1 MSTIFDSFERKH
13 DFLICVDSDG
23 CAMDTMDI
31 KHFRCFGPC
40 MIEVWGLHA
49 HEQELLARWNEIN
62 LYTMTRGINR
72 FKGLAI
78 ALKEAEE
85 TYDDVQI
92 DDLETF
98 LRWTEITKEL
108 SNRAIEDVLAQ
119 KESKSLRMALEWS
132 ERVNVAIKNLP
143 EEENLPFEGA
153 KAGLAAAHAA
163 ADVAIVSS
171 ANAGAVRE
179 EWTRHNLIEHTD
191 IMLAQDAGT
200 KAYCIGQL
208 LQKGYEKDHV
218 LMIGDAPG
226 DQKAA
231 EDNGVLY
238 YPILVKRK
246 KVPGSGFCQRDWK
259 NSFQE
264 HIQENTKKKELR
276 SFRRIFPN
284 KLFERKRRKKRE
296 RNY

>member
-49 HEQELLARWNEIN
+49 HEKEILARWNEVN

-85 TYDDVQI
+85 SYDDVRI
-92 DDLETF
+92 EDLETF
-98 LRWTEITKEL
+98 LHWTETTKEL
-108 SNRAIEDVLAQ
+108 SNRAIEEVLAQ
-119 KESKSLRMALEWS
+119 RESKSLRMALEWS
-132 ERVNVAIKNLP
+132 NQVNAAIQNLP

-153 KAGLAAAHAA
+153 KAGLAAAHAV

-171 ANAGAVRE
+171 ANAGAVKE

-200 KAYCIGQL
+200 KAYCISQL
-208 LQKGYEKDHV
+208 LQAGYEKDHV

-238 YPILVKRK
+238 YPILVKK
-246 KVPGSGFCQRDWK
+246 EKSSWEQFLSEGLEKFLSGTYAGIYQEERIEEFQK
-259 NSFQE
+259 NLSE
-264 HIQENTKKKELR
+264 
-276 SFRRIFPN
+276 
-284 KLFERKRRKKRE
+284 
-296 RNY
+296 

>member
-1 MSTIFDSFERKH
+1 MSTIFDSLERKH

-49 HEQELLARWNEIN
+49 HEQELLARWNEVN

-98 LRWTEITKEL
+98 LRWTETTKEL
-108 SNRAIEDVLAQ
+108 SNRAIEEVLAQ

-208 LQKGYEKDHV
+208 LQKGYEKAHV

-238 YPILVKRK
+238 YPILVKKEKSSWERFLSEGLEK
-246 KVPGSGFCQRDWK
+246 FLSGTYSGKYQEERINEFQK
-259 NSFQE
+259 NLSE
-264 HIQENTKKKELR
+264 
-276 SFRRIFPN
+276 
-284 KLFERKRRKKRE
+284 
-296 RNY
+296 

>member
-40 MIEVWGLHA
+40 MIEVWGLHV
-49 HEQELLARWNEIN
+49 HEQELLARWNEVN

-98 LRWTEITKEL
+98 LRWTETTKEL
-108 SNRAIEDVLAQ
+108 SNRAIEEVLAQ

-208 LQKGYEKDHV
+208 LQKGYEKAHV

-238 YPILVKRK
+238 YPILVKKEKSSWERFLSEGLEK
-246 KVPGSGFCQRDWK
+246 FLSGTYSGKYQEERINEFQK
-259 NSFQE
+259 NLSE
-264 HIQENTKKKELR
+264 
-276 SFRRIFPN
+276 
-284 KLFERKRRKKRE
+284 
-296 RNY
+296 

>member
-49 HEQELLARWNEIN
+49 HEQELLARWNEVN

-98 LRWTEITKEL
+98 LCWIETTKEL
-108 SNRAIEDVLAQ
+108 SNRAIEEVLAQ

-208 LQKGYEKDHV
+208 LQKGYEKAHV

-238 YPILVKRK
+238 YPILVKKEKSSWERFLSEGLEK
-246 KVPGSGFCQRDWK
+246 FLSGTYSGKYQEERINEFQK
-259 NSFQE
+259 NLSE
-264 HIQENTKKKELR
+264 
-276 SFRRIFPN
+276 
-284 KLFERKRRKKRE
+284 
-296 RNY
+296 

>member
-40 MIEVWGLHA
+40 MIGVWGLHA

-98 LRWTEITKEL
+98 LRWTETTKEL
-108 SNRAIEDVLAQ
+108 SNRAIEEVLAQ

-208 LQKGYEKDHV
+208 LQKGYEKAHV

-238 YPILVKRK
+238 YPILVKKEKSSWERFLSEGLEK
-246 KVPGSGFCQRDWK
+246 FLSGTYSGKYQEERINEFQK
-259 NSFQE
+259 NLSE
-264 HIQENTKKKELR
+264 
-276 SFRRIFPN
+276 
-284 KLFERKRRKKRE
+284 
-296 RNY
+296 

>member
-1 MSTIFDSFERKH
+1 MSTIFDSFERKY

-49 HEQELLARWNEIN
+49 HEKELLARWNEVN

-85 TYDDVQI
+85 SYDDVRI
-92 DDLETF
+92 EDLETF
-98 LRWTEITKEL
+98 LHWTETTKEL
-108 SNRAIEDVLAQ
+108 SNRAIEEVLAQ
-119 KESKSLRMALEWS
+119 RESKSLRMALEWS
-132 ERVNVAIKNLP
+132 NQVNAAIKNLP

-153 KAGLAAAHAA
+153 KAGLAAAHAV

-171 ANAGAVRE
+171 ANAGAVKE

-200 KAYCIGQL
+200 KAYCISQL
-208 LQKGYEKDHV
+208 LQAGYEKDHV

-238 YPILVKRK
+238 YPILVKK
-246 KVPGSGFCQRDWK
+246 EKSSWEQFLSEGLEKFLSGTYAGIYQEERIEEFQK
-259 NSFQE
+259 NLSE
-264 HIQENTKKKELR
+264 
-276 SFRRIFPN
+276 
-284 KLFERKRRKKRE
+284 
-296 RNY
+296 

>member
-13 DFLICVDSDG
+13 DFLVCVDSDG

-49 HEQELLARWNEIN
+49 HEQELLARWNEVN

-98 LRWTEITKEL
+98 LRWTETTKEL
-108 SNRAIEDVLAQ
+108 SNRAIEEVLAQ

-153 KAGLAAAHAA
+153 KAGLAAAHAV

-179 EWTRHNLIEHTD
+179 EWTRHNLIAHTD

-208 LQKGYEKDHV
+208 LQEGYEKDHV

-238 YPILVKRK
+238 YPILVKKEKSSWERFLSEGLEK
-246 KVPGSGFCQRDWK
+246 FLSGTYSGKYQEERIKEFQK
-259 NSFQE
+259 NLSE
-264 HIQENTKKKELR
+264 
-276 SFRRIFPN
+276 
-284 KLFERKRRKKRE
+284 
-296 RNY
+296 

>member
-1 MSTIFDSFERKH
+1 MNLKNYEKKKE
-13 DFLICVDSDG
+13 FLICVDSDG

-49 HEQELLARWNEIN
+49 HEQELLARWNEVN

-98 LRWTEITKEL
+98 LRWTETTKEL
-108 SNRAIEDVLAQ
+108 SNRAIEEVLAQ

-208 LQKGYEKDHV
+208 LQKGYEKAHV

-238 YPILVKRK
+238 YPILVKKEKSSWERFLSEGLEK
-246 KVPGSGFCQRDWK
+246 FLSGTYSGKYQEERINEFQK
-259 NSFQE
+259 NLSE
-264 HIQENTKKKELR
+264 
-276 SFRRIFPN
+276 
-284 KLFERKRRKKRE
+284 
-296 RNY
+296 

>member
-40 MIEVWGLHA
+40 MIEVWGLYA
-49 HEQELLARWNEIN
+49 HEQELLARWNEVN

-98 LRWTEITKEL
+98 LRWTETTKEL
-108 SNRAIEDVLAQ
+108 SNRAIEEVLAQ

-208 LQKGYEKDHV
+208 LQKGYEKAHV

-238 YPILVKRK
+238 YPILVKKEKSSWERFLSEGLEK
-246 KVPGSGFCQRDWK
+246 FLSGTYSGKYQEERINEFQK
-259 NSFQE
+259 NLSE
-264 HIQENTKKKELR
+264 
-276 SFRRIFPN
+276 
-284 KLFERKRRKKRE
+284 
-296 RNY
+296 

>member
-49 HEQELLARWNEIN
+49 HEQELLARWNEVN

-92 DDLETF
+92 DDLKTF
-98 LRWTEITKEL
+98 LRWIETTKEL
-108 SNRAIEDVLAQ
+108 SNRAIEEVLAQ

-208 LQKGYEKDHV
+208 LQKGYEKAHV

-238 YPILVKRK
+238 YPILVKKEKSSWERFLSEGLEK
-246 KVPGSGFCQRDWK
+246 FLSGTYSGKYQEERINEFQK
-259 NSFQE
+259 NLSE
-264 HIQENTKKKELR
+264 
-276 SFRRIFPN
+276 
-284 KLFERKRRKKRE
+284 
-296 RNY
+296 

>member
-40 MIEVWGLHA
+40 MIEVCGLHA
-49 HEQELLARWNEIN
+49 HEQELLARWNEVN

-85 TYDDVQI
+85 IYDDVQI

-98 LRWTEITKEL
+98 LRWTETTKEL
-108 SNRAIEDVLAQ
+108 SNRAIEEVLAQ

-208 LQKGYEKDHV
+208 LQKGYEKAHV

-238 YPILVKRK
+238 YPILVKKEKSSWERFLSEGLEK
-246 KVPGSGFCQRDWK
+246 FLSGTYSGKYQEERINEFQK
-259 NSFQE
+259 NLSE
-264 HIQENTKKKELR
+264 
-276 SFRRIFPN
+276 
-284 KLFERKRRKKRE
+284 
-296 RNY
+296 

>member
-49 HEQELLARWNEIN
+49 HEKELLARWNEVN

-85 TYDDVQI
+85 SYDDVRI
-92 DDLETF
+92 EDLETF
-98 LRWTEITKEL
+98 LHWTETTKEL
-108 SNRAIEDVLAQ
+108 SNRAIEEVLAQ
-119 KESKSLRMALEWS
+119 RESKSLRMALEWS
-132 ERVNVAIKNLP
+132 NQVNAAIKNLP

-153 KAGLAAAHAA
+153 KAGLAAAHAV

-171 ANAGAVRE
+171 ANAGAVKE

-200 KAYCIGQL
+200 KAYCISQL
-208 LQKGYEKDHV
+208 LQAGYEKDHV

-238 YPILVKRK
+238 YPILVKK
-246 KVPGSGFCQRDWK
+246 EKSSWEQFLSEGLEKFLSGTYAGIYQEERIEEFQK
-259 NSFQE
+259 NLSE
-264 HIQENTKKKELR
+264 
-276 SFRRIFPN
+276 
-284 KLFERKRRKKRE
+284 
-296 RNY
+296 

>member
-49 HEQELLARWNEIN
+49 PEQELLARWNEVN

-98 LRWTEITKEL
+98 LRWTETTKEL
-108 SNRAIEDVLAQ
+108 SNRAIEEVLAQ

-132 ERVNVAIKNLP
+132 ERVNVAIRNLP

-208 LQKGYEKDHV
+208 LQKGYEKAHV
-218 LMIGDAPG
+218 LMIGDATG

-238 YPILVKRK
+238 YPILVKKEKSSWERFLSEGLEK
-246 KVPGSGFCQRDWK
+246 FLSGTYSGKYQEERINEFQK
-259 NSFQE
+259 NLSE
-264 HIQENTKKKELR
+264 
-276 SFRRIFPN
+276 
-284 KLFERKRRKKRE
+284 
-296 RNY
+296 

>member
-49 HEQELLARWNEIN
+49 HEQELLARWNEVN

-98 LRWTEITKEL
+98 LRWIETTKEL
-108 SNRAIEDVLAQ
+108 SNRAIEEVLAQ

-208 LQKGYEKDHV
+208 LQKGYEKSHV

-238 YPILVKRK
+238 YPILVKKEKSSWERFLSEGLEK
-246 KVPGSGFCQRDWK
+246 FLSGTYSGKYQEERINEFQK
-259 NSFQE
+259 NLSE
-264 HIQENTKKKELR
+264 
-276 SFRRIFPN
+276 
-284 KLFERKRRKKRE
+284 
-296 RNY
+296 

>member
-143 EEENLPFEGA
+143 EEKNLPFEGA

-238 YPILVKRK
+238 YPILVKKEKSSWERFLSEGLEK
-246 KVPGSGFCQRDWK
+246 FLSETYSGKYQEERIKEFQK
-259 NSFQE
+259 NLSE
-264 HIQENTKKKELR
+264 
-276 SFRRIFPN
+276 
-284 KLFERKRRKKRE
+284 
-296 RNY
+296 

>member
-49 HEQELLARWNEIN
+49 HEQELLARWNEVN

-98 LRWTEITKEL
+98 LRWAETTKEL
-108 SNRAIEDVLAQ
+108 SNRAIEEVLAQ

-208 LQKGYEKDHV
+208 LQKGYEKAHV

-238 YPILVKRK
+238 YPILVKKEKSSWERFLSEGLEK
-246 KVPGSGFCQRDWK
+246 FLSGTYSGKYQEERINEFQK
-259 NSFQE
+259 NLSE
-264 HIQENTKKKELR
+264 
-276 SFRRIFPN
+276 
-284 KLFERKRRKKRE
+284 
-296 RNY
+296 

>member
-49 HEQELLARWNEIN
+49 HEQELLARWNEVN

-85 TYDDVQI
+85 TYDDVRI

-98 LRWTEITKEL
+98 LRWIETTKEL
-108 SNRAIEDVLAQ
+108 SNRAIEEVLAQ

-208 LQKGYEKDHV
+208 LQKGYEKAHV

-238 YPILVKRK
+238 YPILVKKEKSSWERFLSEGLEK
-246 KVPGSGFCQRDWK
+246 FLSGTYSGKYQEERINEFQK
-259 NSFQE
+259 NLSE
-264 HIQENTKKKELR
+264 
-276 SFRRIFPN
+276 
-284 KLFERKRRKKRE
+284 
-296 RNY
+296 

>member
-49 HEQELLARWNEIN
+49 HEKELLARWNEVN

-85 TYDDVQI
+85 SYDDVRI
-92 DDLETF
+92 EDLDTF
-98 LRWTEITKEL
+98 LHWTETTKEL
-108 SNRAIEDVLAQ
+108 SNRAIEEVLAQ
-119 KESKSLRMALEWS
+119 RESKSLRMALEWS
-132 ERVNVAIKNLP
+132 NQVNAAIQNLP

-153 KAGLAAAHAA
+153 KAGLAAAHAV

-171 ANAGAVRE
+171 ANAGAVKE

-200 KAYCIGQL
+200 KAYCISQL
-208 LQKGYEKDHV
+208 LQAGYEKDHV

-238 YPILVKRK
+238 YPILVKK
-246 KVPGSGFCQRDWK
+246 EKSSWEQFLSEGLGKFLSGTYAGIYQEERIEEFQK
-259 NSFQE
+259 NLSE
-264 HIQENTKKKELR
+264 
-276 SFRRIFPN
+276 
-284 KLFERKRRKKRE
+284 
-296 RNY
+296 

>member
-49 HEQELLARWNEIN
+49 HEQELLARWNEVN

-98 LRWTEITKEL
+98 LRWTETTKEL
-108 SNRAIEDVLAQ
+108 SNRAIEEVLAQ

-171 ANAGAVRE
+171 ANAGAVTD

-208 LQKGYEKDHV
+208 LQKGYEKAHV

-238 YPILVKRK
+238 YPILVKKEKSSWERFLSEGLEK
-246 KVPGSGFCQRDWK
+246 FLSGTYSGKYQEERINEFQK
-259 NSFQE
+259 NLSE
-264 HIQENTKKKELR
+264 
-276 SFRRIFPN
+276 
-284 KLFERKRRKKRE
+284 
-296 RNY
+296 

>member
-1 MSTIFDSFERKH
+1 
-13 DFLICVDSDG
+13 
-23 CAMDTMDI
+23 MDTMDI

-132 ERVNVAIKNLP
+132 SLYHPVHGQAHVDLSDFLP
-143 EEENLPFEGA
+143 VPAL
-153 KAGLAAAHAA
+153 
-163 ADVAIVSS
+163 
-171 ANAGAVRE
+171 
-179 EWTRHNLIEHTD
+179 
-191 IMLAQDAGT
+191 
-200 KAYCIGQL
+200 L
-208 LQKGYEKDHV
+208 LQ
-218 LMIGDAPG
+218 
-226 DQKAA
+226 
-231 EDNGVLY
+231 
-238 YPILVKRK
+238 
-246 KVPGSGFCQRDWK
+246 S
-259 NSFQE
+259 
-264 HIQENTKKKELR
+264 
-276 SFRRIFPN
+276 
-284 KLFERKRRKKRE
+284 
-296 RNY
+296 

>member
-49 HEQELLARWNEIN
+49 HEKELLARWNEVN

-85 TYDDVQI
+85 SYDDVRI
-92 DDLETF
+92 EDLDTF
-98 LRWTEITKEL
+98 LHWTETTKEL
-108 SNRAIEDVLAQ
+108 SNRAIEEVLAQ
-119 KESKSLRMALEWS
+119 RESKSLRMALEWS
-132 ERVNVAIKNLP
+132 NQVNAAIKNLP

-153 KAGLAAAHAA
+153 KAGLAAAHAV

-171 ANAGAVRE
+171 ANAGAVKE

-200 KAYCIGQL
+200 KAYCISQL
-208 LQKGYEKDHV
+208 LQAGYEKDHV

-238 YPILVKRK
+238 YPILVKK
-246 KVPGSGFCQRDWK
+246 EKSSWEQFLSEGLGKFLSGTYAGIYQEERIEEFQK
-259 NSFQE
+259 NLSE
-264 HIQENTKKKELR
+264 
-276 SFRRIFPN
+276 
-284 KLFERKRRKKRE
+284 
-296 RNY
+296 

>member
-49 HEQELLARWNEIN
+49 HEKELLARWNEVN

-85 TYDDVQI
+85 SYDDVRI
-92 DDLETF
+92 EDLETF
-98 LRWTEITKEL
+98 LHWTETTKEL
-108 SNRAIEDVLAQ
+108 SNRAIEEVLAQ
-119 KESKSLRMALEWS
+119 RESKSLRMALEWS
-132 ERVNVAIKNLP
+132 NQVNAAIQNLP

-153 KAGLAAAHAA
+153 KAGLAAAHAV

-171 ANAGAVRE
+171 ANAGAVKE

-200 KAYCIGQL
+200 KAYCISQL
-208 LQKGYEKDHV
+208 LQAGYEKDHV

-238 YPILVKRK
+238 YPILVKK
-246 KVPGSGFCQRDWK
+246 EKSSWEQFLSEGLEKFLSGTYAGIYQEERIEEFQK
-259 NSFQE
+259 NLSE
-264 HIQENTKKKELR
+264 
-276 SFRRIFPN
+276 
-284 KLFERKRRKKRE
+284 
-296 RNY
+296 

>member
-143 EEENLPFEGA
+143 EEKNLPFEGA

-238 YPILVKRK
+238 YPILVKKEKSSWERFLSEGLEK
-246 KVPGSGFCQRDWK
+246 FLSGTYSGKYQEERIKEFQK
-259 NSFQE
+259 NLSE
-264 HIQENTKKKELR
+264 
-276 SFRRIFPN
+276 
-284 KLFERKRRKKRE
+284 
-296 RNY
+296 

>member
-49 HEQELLARWNEIN
+49 HEQELLARWNEVN

-98 LRWTEITKEL
+98 LRWTETTKEL
-108 SNRAIEDVLAQ
+108 SNRAIEEVLAQ

-143 EEENLPFEGA
+143 KEENLPFEGA

-208 LQKGYEKDHV
+208 LQKGYEKAHV

-238 YPILVKRK
+238 YPILVKKEKSSWERFLSEGLEK
-246 KVPGSGFCQRDWK
+246 FLSGTYSGKYQEERINEFQK
-259 NSFQE
+259 NLSE
-264 HIQENTKKKELR
+264 
-276 SFRRIFPN
+276 
-284 KLFERKRRKKRE
+284 
-296 RNY
+296 

>member
-1 MSTIFDSFERKH
+1 MSGIFDSFEKKH

-40 MIEVWGLHA
+40 MIEVWDLSS
-49 HEQELLARWNEIN
+49 HEEALLARWNEIN

-78 ALKEAEE
+78 ALKEAQD
-85 TYDDVQI
+85 TYADVQI
-92 DDLETF
+92 EDLDTF
-98 LRWTEITKEL
+98 LHWAETTKEL
-108 SNRAIEDVLAQ
+108 SNRAIEAVLAE
-119 KESKSLRMALEWS
+119 KESKSLQMALEWS
-132 ERVNVAIKNLP
+132 NRVNAAIQKLP

-153 KAGLAAAHAA
+153 AAGLAAAHAA

-171 ANAGAVRE
+171 ANAGAVNE
-179 EWTRHNLIEHTD
+179 EWTRHGLIGHTD

-200 KAYCIGQL
+200 KAYCIGRL
-208 LQKGYEKDHV
+208 LEKGYEKNHV

-231 EDNGVLY
+231 EENGVHY
-238 YPILVKRK
+238 YPILVKK
-246 KVPGSGFCQRDWK
+246 EK
-259 NSFQE
+259 NSWERFLSE
-264 HIQENTKKKELR
+264 GLEKFLSGTYAGSYEEERIRE
-276 SFRRIFPN
+276 FRKNLSR
-284 KLFERKRRKKRE
+284 
-296 RNY
+296 

>member
-49 HEQELLARWNEIN
+49 HEQELLVRWNEVN

-98 LRWTEITKEL
+98 LRWTETTKEL
-108 SNRAIEDVLAQ
+108 SNRAIEEVLAQ

-208 LQKGYEKDHV
+208 LQKGYEKAHV

-238 YPILVKRK
+238 YPILVKKEKSSWERFLSEGLEK
-246 KVPGSGFCQRDWK
+246 FLSGTYSGKYQEERINEFQK
-259 NSFQE
+259 NLSE
-264 HIQENTKKKELR
+264 
-276 SFRRIFPN
+276 
-284 KLFERKRRKKRE
+284 
-296 RNY
+296 

>member
-49 HEQELLARWNEIN
+49 HEQELLVRWNEVN

-98 LRWTEITKEL
+98 LRWTETTKEL

-208 LQKGYEKDHV
+208 LQKGYEKAHV

-238 YPILVKRK
+238 YPILVKKEKSSWERFLSEGLEK
-246 KVPGSGFCQRDWK
+246 FLSGTYSGKYQEERINEFQK
-259 NSFQE
+259 NLSE
-264 HIQENTKKKELR
+264 
-276 SFRRIFPN
+276 
-284 KLFERKRRKKRE
+284 
-296 RNY
+296 

>member
-49 HEQELLARWNEIN
+49 HEQELLARWNEVN

-85 TYDDVQI
+85 IYDDVQI

-98 LRWTEITKEL
+98 LRWTETTKEL
-108 SNRAIEDVLAQ
+108 SNRAIEEVLAQ

-153 KAGLAAAHAA
+153 KAGLAAAYAA

-208 LQKGYEKDHV
+208 LQKGYEKAHV

-238 YPILVKRK
+238 YPILVKKEKSSWERFLSEGLEK
-246 KVPGSGFCQRDWK
+246 FLSGTYSGKYQEERINEFQK
-259 NSFQE
+259 NLSE
-264 HIQENTKKKELR
+264 
-276 SFRRIFPN
+276 
-284 KLFERKRRKKRE
+284 
-296 RNY
+296 

>member
-49 HEQELLARWNEIN
+49 HEKELLARWNEVN

-85 TYDDVQI
+85 SYDDVRI
-92 DDLETF
+92 EDLETF
-98 LRWTEITKEL
+98 LHWTETTKEL
-108 SNRAIEDVLAQ
+108 SNRAIEEVLAQ
-119 KESKSLRMALEWS
+119 RESKSLRMALEWS
-132 ERVNVAIKNLP
+132 NQVNAAIKNLP

-153 KAGLAAAHAA
+153 KAGLAAAHAV

-171 ANAGAVRE
+171 ANAGAVKE

-200 KAYCIGQL
+200 KAYCISQL
-208 LQKGYEKDHV
+208 LQAGYEKAHV

-238 YPILVKRK
+238 YPILVKK
-246 KVPGSGFCQRDWK
+246 EKSSWEQFLSEGLEKFLSGTYAGIYQEERIEEFQK
-259 NSFQE
+259 NLSE
-264 HIQENTKKKELR
+264 
-276 SFRRIFPN
+276 
-284 KLFERKRRKKRE
+284 
-296 RNY
+296 

>member
-1 MSTIFDSFERKH
+1 
-13 DFLICVDSDG
+13 
-23 CAMDTMDI
+23 MDI

-208 LQKGYEKDHV
+208 LQKGYEKNHV

-238 YPILVKRK
+238 YPILVKKEKSSWERFLSEGLEK
-246 KVPGSGFCQRDWK
+246 FLSETYSGKYQEERIKEFQK
-259 NSFQE
+259 NLSE
-264 HIQENTKKKELR
+264 
-276 SFRRIFPN
+276 
-284 KLFERKRRKKRE
+284 
-296 RNY
+296 

>member
-1 MSTIFDSFERKH
+1 
-13 DFLICVDSDG
+13 
-23 CAMDTMDI
+23 
-31 KHFRCFGPC
+31 

-72 FKGLAI
+72 FKGLCDRI
-78 ALKEAEE
+78 ERGRGNL
-85 TYDDVQI
+85 TMMCMI

-163 ADVAIVSS
+163 TDVAIVSS

-238 YPILVKRK
+238 YPILVKKEKKFLGAVSVRGTGKIPFRNIFRK
-246 KVPGSGFCQRDWK
+246 IP
-259 NSFQE
+259 
-264 HIQENTKKKELR
+264 
-276 SFRRIFPN
+276 
-284 KLFERKRRKKRE
+284 RRK
-296 RNY
+296 N

>member
-49 HEQELLARWNEIN
+49 HEKELLARWNEVN

-85 TYDDVQI
+85 SYDDVRI
-92 DDLETF
+92 EDLDTF
-98 LRWTEITKEL
+98 LHWTETTKEL
-108 SNRAIEDVLAQ
+108 SNRAIEEVLAQ
-119 KESKSLRMALEWS
+119 RESKSLRMALEWS
-132 ERVNVAIKNLP
+132 NQVNAAIQNLP

-153 KAGLAAAHAA
+153 KAGLAAAHAV

-171 ANAGAVRE
+171 ANAGAVKE

-200 KAYCIGQL
+200 KAYCISQL
-208 LQKGYEKDHV
+208 LQAGYEKDHV

-238 YPILVKRK
+238 YPILVKK
-246 KVPGSGFCQRDWK
+246 EKSSWEQFLSEGLEKFLSGTYAGIYQEERIEEFQK
-259 NSFQE
+259 NLSE
-264 HIQENTKKKELR
+264 
-276 SFRRIFPN
+276 
-284 KLFERKRRKKRE
+284 
-296 RNY
+296 

>member
-49 HEQELLARWNEIN
+49 HEQELLARWNEVN

-98 LRWTEITKEL
+98 LRWTETTKEL
-108 SNRAIEDVLAQ
+108 SNRAIEEVLAQ

-191 IMLAQDAGT
+191 IMLAQDVGT

-208 LQKGYEKDHV
+208 LQKGYEKAHV

-238 YPILVKRK
+238 YPILVKKEKSSWERFLSEGLEK
-246 KVPGSGFCQRDWK
+246 FLSGTYSGKYQEERINEFQTYRD
-259 NSFQE
+259 
-264 HIQENTKKKELR
+264 
-276 SFRRIFPN
+276 
-284 KLFERKRRKKRE
+284 RKRQAL
-296 RNY
+296 

>member
-13 DFLICVDSDG
+13 GFLICVDSDG

-98 LRWTEITKEL
+98 LRWTETTKEL
-108 SNRAIEDVLAQ
+108 SNRAIEEVLAQ

-208 LQKGYEKDHV
+208 LQKGYEKAHV

-238 YPILVKRK
+238 YPILVKKEKSSWERFLSEGLEK
-246 KVPGSGFCQRDWK
+246 FLSGTYSGKYQEERINEFQK
-259 NSFQE
+259 NLSE
-264 HIQENTKKKELR
+264 
-276 SFRRIFPN
+276 
-284 KLFERKRRKKRE
+284 
-296 RNY
+296 

>member
-49 HEQELLARWNEIN
+49 HEQELLARWNEVN

-98 LRWTEITKEL
+98 LRWTETTKEL
-108 SNRAIEDVLAQ
+108 SNRAIEEVLAQ

-208 LQKGYEKDHV
+208 LQKGYEKAHV

-238 YPILVKRK
+238 YPILVKKEKSSWERFLSEGLEK
-246 KVPGSGFCQRDWK
+246 FLSGTYSGKYQEERINECQK
-259 NSFQE
+259 NLSE
-264 HIQENTKKKELR
+264 
-276 SFRRIFPN
+276 
-284 KLFERKRRKKRE
+284 
-296 RNY
+296 

>member
-49 HEQELLARWNEIN
+49 HEQELLVRWNEVN

-98 LRWTEITKEL
+98 LRWTETTKEL
-108 SNRAIEDVLAQ
+108 SNRAIEEVLAQ

-238 YPILVKRK
+238 YPILVKKEKSSWERFLSEGLEK
-246 KVPGSGFCQRDWK
+246 FLSETYSGKYQEERIKEFQK
-259 NSFQE
+259 NLSE
-264 HIQENTKKKELR
+264 
-276 SFRRIFPN
+276 
-284 KLFERKRRKKRE
+284 
-296 RNY
+296 

>member
-49 HEQELLARWNEIN
+49 HEKELLARWNEVN

-85 TYDDVQI
+85 SYDDVRI
-92 DDLETF
+92 EDLETF
-98 LRWTEITKEL
+98 LHWTETTKEL
-108 SNRAIEDVLAQ
+108 SNRAIEEVLAQ
-119 KESKSLRMALEWS
+119 RESKSLRMALEWS
-132 ERVNVAIKNLP
+132 NQVNAAIKNLP

-153 KAGLAAAHAA
+153 KAGLAAVHAV

-171 ANAGAVRE
+171 ANAGAVKE

-200 KAYCIGQL
+200 KAYCISQL
-208 LQKGYEKDHV
+208 LQAGYEKDHV

-238 YPILVKRK
+238 YPILVKK
-246 KVPGSGFCQRDWK
+246 EKSSWEQFLSEGLEKFLSGTYAGIYQEERIEEFQK
-259 NSFQE
+259 NLSE
-264 HIQENTKKKELR
+264 
-276 SFRRIFPN
+276 
-284 KLFERKRRKKRE
+284 
-296 RNY
+296 

>member
-40 MIEVWGLHA
+40 MVEVWGLHA
-49 HEQELLARWNEIN
+49 HEKELLARWNEVN

-85 TYDDVQI
+85 SYDDVRI
-92 DDLETF
+92 EDLDTF
-98 LRWTEITKEL
+98 LHWTETTKEL
-108 SNRAIEDVLAQ
+108 SNRAIEEVLAQ
-119 KESKSLRMALEWS
+119 RESKSLRMALEWS
-132 ERVNVAIKNLP
+132 NQVNAAIKNLP

-153 KAGLAAAHAA
+153 KAGLAAAHAV

-171 ANAGAVRE
+171 ANAGAVKE

-200 KAYCIGQL
+200 KAYCISQL
-208 LQKGYEKDHV
+208 LQAGYEKDHV

-238 YPILVKRK
+238 YPILVKK
-246 KVPGSGFCQRDWK
+246 EKSSWEQFLSEGLEKFLSGTYAGIYQEERIEEFQK
-259 NSFQE
+259 NLSE
-264 HIQENTKKKELR
+264 
-276 SFRRIFPN
+276 
-284 KLFERKRRKKRE
+284 
-296 RNY
+296 